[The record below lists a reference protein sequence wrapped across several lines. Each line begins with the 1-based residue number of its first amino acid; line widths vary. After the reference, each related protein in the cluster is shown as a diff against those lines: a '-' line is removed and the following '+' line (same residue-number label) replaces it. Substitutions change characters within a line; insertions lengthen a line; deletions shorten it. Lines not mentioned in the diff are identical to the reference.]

1 MIGQKSLETRMIFDA
16 KLVDE
21 GVNYKEKVAKIRSKD
36 IVSMSTIWENQEARD
51 LVIQVSKTQC
61 FIDVLPLEQF
71 FSDKDKVEAPVLS
84 VPFYMIENLLK
95 AVVFL
100 KQLNCKMIL
109 NLAYKKKHRACQ
121 HRRCIAVQRLVYS
134 QLILT

>member
-84 VPFYMIENLLK
+84 VPFYMIENLTKIDKSDLLFLANRPNPHIVK
-95 AVVFL
+95 AL
-100 KQLNCKMIL
+100 EGI
-109 NLAYKKKHRACQ
+109 
-121 HRRCIAVQRLVYS
+121 
-134 QLILT
+134 